1 MATPKQEKLIKIV
14 LENLG
19 SLDKTKTLGEMLK
32 EAGYSEAMQ
41 KNPQMVFESQTIKDG
56 LASVIDDLELLRKQ
70 ALDELKARD
79 ISKERYSDIVKGIDT
94 FTKNHQLLTGGDTEK
109 QNISIEVVN
118 YGENNNTA

>member
-56 LASVIDDLELLRKQ
+56 LASVVDDLELLRKQ